1 MGARSKRWY
10 VAAWIFTL
18 VNLGGA
24 VFAAA
29 GGEMIHAA
37 IHVALLVPGVFW
49 ILRLS
54 RPADRQQVAAQH
66 SNAPHVD
73 AQLDHLQ
80 QSLDAIALGVE
91 RIGEAQRFNVKL
103 AAAQAE
109 KAPVEPR
116 QQPSRPE
123 RNET

>member
-10 VAAWIFTL
+10 VAAWIFML

-49 ILRLS
+49 IMRLS
-54 RPADRQQVAAQH
+54 RPADRQQVAAQQ
-66 SNAPHVD
+66 SNAPQVD